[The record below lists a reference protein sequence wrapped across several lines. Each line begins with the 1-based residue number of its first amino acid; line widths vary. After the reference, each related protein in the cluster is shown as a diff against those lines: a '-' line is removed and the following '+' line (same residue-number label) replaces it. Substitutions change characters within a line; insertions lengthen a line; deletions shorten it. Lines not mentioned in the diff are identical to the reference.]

1 MTFKFYWQTL
11 ALPFALSIVS
21 MGTIAAASWANYRP
35 PANLGKP
42 GNREGAAT
50 RIARPML
57 LRESTT
63 GTASCF
69 TDPSQKLT
77 ALVPQDNNGLSSELT
92 PSLYG
97 FIPANTGA
105 TLALEI
111 KNEAGQV
118 LYKQSRT
125 APTQAGLIAWEIGT
139 NGSSPL
145 QYGQDY
151 RWQFTLTCLSG
162 TESMT
167 TESWLRPQVLSEQQQ
182 AEIKQSQ
189 DQAMVF
195 AVAGYW
201 YDALDHLAHERQ
213 AQPQSSVVNQQWQSL
228 LQSPAV
234 QLQGMVNQPIN
245 SF

>member
-1 MTFKFYWQTL
+1 MMNPKFYWQTL
-11 ALPFALSIVS
+11 ALPLALSIVS
-21 MGTIAAASWANYRP
+21 MGAIAAASWANYRP

-63 GTASCF
+63 GTGSCF
-69 TDPSQKLT
+69 TDPNQKLT
-77 ALVPQDNNGLSSELT
+77 ALVPQDNNGLSSNLT

-105 TLALEI
+105 TLALKI

-125 APTQAGLIAWEIGT
+125 APTQAGLIAWDIGDP
-139 NGSSPL
+139 SPL
-145 QYGQDY
+145 QYGKDY
-151 RWQFTLTCLSG
+151 RWEFTLTCLSG
-162 TESMT
+162 TEAMT
-167 TESWLRPQVLSEQQQ
+167 TESWLRPQALNPQQVT
-182 AEIKQSQ
+182 EVKQSQ

-201 YDALDHLAHERQ
+201 YDALDRLADERQ
-213 AQPQSSVVNQQWQSL
+213 AQPENAEVTQKWQSF

-234 QLQGMVNQPIN
+234 QLQGMANQPLN
-245 SF
+245 AF